1 MKIKRIITAV
11 IAFSIVCGA
20 VPMNGMKIP
29 DNNIRDAAVQDES
42 SDESENNTWGS
53 NISWEL
59 DSEGTLTI
67 SGSGYMQNLYE
78 QTDSSPWSENK
89 NIKRIIVED
98 GIDNIGNYVFRDC
111 VSLESVSLPD
121 SIKTIGAGAFLGC
134 ENLKEINL
142 PEKLETIREYAFF
155 GCSSLVSADIPDGV
169 TVIGDST
176 FASCSSLSS
185 VTLPE
190 GVYYIAMS
198 AFSKCSSLESVEIP
212 SSVKAIDDSAFY
224 LCSKLSEIT
233 FRNPLCI
240 LYKSENFLPAE
251 TKILGYDNSTAQVYA
266 EKFGNP
272 FESIGQ
278 SSETAI
284 VDYGTLGGG
293 SENGVYGINV
303 TWFLDAEGVLSIK
316 GNNNEYIEASGV
328 ERYKKRP
335 KWQAFASVAAC
346 MVLVGGI
353 GGTLFALNKSNNNDG
368 TPLASEVKTTTS
380 ASVTTTTAVTVPT
393 TSKPANPTPDLS
405 AEELTEIA
413 EEGAKEFHYVSDIL
427 AGFNVDVDKND
438 KITKKTHFLHGNEGE
453 PVDYYRVVDSRF
465 ETMDDFESYIG
476 EYLADPLLTLRLSD
490 NSFVE
495 TNGKLYVYQP
505 QSRPAT
511 KVEFIGDP
519 EVVTY
524 DETTFCASVTIKTS
538 ASEDEMNAQI
548 QLALVDGKWKVSGYQ
563 ESFNTDAEKG
573 SPNAEL
579 AGSILED
586 LRMLD
591 SLRTGVGVNIEKDIT
606 RTIVDDNGYEYVY
619 YKVSDD
625 YANENFKNSIED
637 IKSWVDRMVTGEA

>member
-1 MKIKRIITAV
+1 MKEKREFNMLENADDRTV
-11 IAFSIVCGA
+11 ELLSG
-20 VPMNGMKIP
+20 VPVLTKDEKERMLTMSMKKLDKMN
-29 DNNIRDAAVQDES
+29 REA
-42 SDESENNTWGS
+42 
-53 NISWEL
+53 NIS
-59 DSEGTLTI
+59 
-67 SGSGYMQNLYE
+67 
-78 QTDSSPWSENK
+78 
-89 NIKRIIVED
+89 
-98 GIDNIGNYVFRDC
+98 
-111 VSLESVSLPD
+111 
-121 SIKTIGAGAFLGC
+121 
-134 ENLKEINL
+134 
-142 PEKLETIREYAFF
+142 
-155 GCSSLVSADIPDGV
+155 
-169 TVIGDST
+169 
-176 FASCSSLSS
+176 
-185 VTLPE
+185 
-190 GVYYIAMS
+190 
-198 AFSKCSSLESVEIP
+198 
-212 SSVKAIDDSAFY
+212 
-224 LCSKLSEIT
+224 
-233 FRNPLCI
+233 
-240 LYKSENFLPAE
+240 
-251 TKILGYDNSTAQVYA
+251 
-266 EKFGNP
+266 
-272 FESIGQ
+272 
-278 SSETAI
+278 
-284 VDYGTLGGG
+284 
-293 SENGVYGINV
+293 
-303 TWFLDAEGVLSIK
+303 
-316 GNNNEYIEASGV
+316 NNNEYIEASGV

-380 ASVTTTTAVTVPT
+380 ASVNTTTAVTVPA

-438 KITKKTHFLHGNEGE
+438 KITKKTHILHGNEGE
-453 PVDYYRVVDSRF
+453 PVEYYRVVDSRF

-495 TNGKLYVYQP
+495 NNGKLYVYQP

-511 KVEFIGDP
+511 NVEFIGDP

-579 AGSILED
+579 AESILED

-637 IKSWVDRMVTGEA
+637 IKSWVNRMVTDEAYDNLFKSIYAETGAGKPAMFKEFEGELYYLFGLREAPFRWFDEPQIRNVQNGSFDIIVNGHPVEESDLVRELTVHVVKDGYGWKISNCMYTS

>member
-1 MKIKRIITAV
+1 MKEKREFDMLENADDKTV
-11 IAFSIVCGA
+11 ELLSG
-20 VPMNGMKIP
+20 VPVLTKDEKERMLTMSMKKLDKMN
-29 DNNIRDAAVQDES
+29 REA
-42 SDESENNTWGS
+42 
-53 NISWEL
+53 NIS
-59 DSEGTLTI
+59 
-67 SGSGYMQNLYE
+67 
-78 QTDSSPWSENK
+78 
-89 NIKRIIVED
+89 
-98 GIDNIGNYVFRDC
+98 
-111 VSLESVSLPD
+111 
-121 SIKTIGAGAFLGC
+121 
-134 ENLKEINL
+134 
-142 PEKLETIREYAFF
+142 
-155 GCSSLVSADIPDGV
+155 
-169 TVIGDST
+169 
-176 FASCSSLSS
+176 
-185 VTLPE
+185 
-190 GVYYIAMS
+190 
-198 AFSKCSSLESVEIP
+198 
-212 SSVKAIDDSAFY
+212 
-224 LCSKLSEIT
+224 
-233 FRNPLCI
+233 
-240 LYKSENFLPAE
+240 
-251 TKILGYDNSTAQVYA
+251 
-266 EKFGNP
+266 
-272 FESIGQ
+272 
-278 SSETAI
+278 
-284 VDYGTLGGG
+284 
-293 SENGVYGINV
+293 
-303 TWFLDAEGVLSIK
+303 
-316 GNNNEYIEASGV
+316 NNNEYIEASGV

-413 EEGAKEFHYVSDIL
+413 EEGVKKFHYVSDIL

-438 KITKKTHFLHGNEGE
+438 KITKKTHILHGNEGE
-453 PVDYYRVVDSRF
+453 PVEYYRVVDSRF

-538 ASEDEMNAQI
+538 ALEDEMNAQI
-548 QLALVDGKWKVSGYQ
+548 QLALVDGKWKVCGYQ

-579 AGSILED
+579 ADSILED

-637 IKSWVDRMVTGEA
+637 IKSWVDRMVTDEAYDNLFKSIYAETDAGKPAMFKEFEGELYYLFGLREAPFRWFDEPQIKNVQNGSFDIIVNGHPVEESDLVRELTVHVVKDGYGWKISNCMYTS

>member
-1 MKIKRIITAV
+1 MKEKREFDMLENADDKTV
-11 IAFSIVCGA
+11 ELLSG
-20 VPMNGMKIP
+20 VPVLTKDEKERMLTMSMKKLDKMN
-29 DNNIRDAAVQDES
+29 REA
-42 SDESENNTWGS
+42 
-53 NISWEL
+53 NIS
-59 DSEGTLTI
+59 
-67 SGSGYMQNLYE
+67 
-78 QTDSSPWSENK
+78 
-89 NIKRIIVED
+89 
-98 GIDNIGNYVFRDC
+98 
-111 VSLESVSLPD
+111 
-121 SIKTIGAGAFLGC
+121 
-134 ENLKEINL
+134 
-142 PEKLETIREYAFF
+142 
-155 GCSSLVSADIPDGV
+155 
-169 TVIGDST
+169 
-176 FASCSSLSS
+176 
-185 VTLPE
+185 
-190 GVYYIAMS
+190 
-198 AFSKCSSLESVEIP
+198 
-212 SSVKAIDDSAFY
+212 
-224 LCSKLSEIT
+224 
-233 FRNPLCI
+233 
-240 LYKSENFLPAE
+240 
-251 TKILGYDNSTAQVYA
+251 
-266 EKFGNP
+266 
-272 FESIGQ
+272 
-278 SSETAI
+278 
-284 VDYGTLGGG
+284 
-293 SENGVYGINV
+293 
-303 TWFLDAEGVLSIK
+303 
-316 GNNNEYIEASGV
+316 NNNEYIEASGV

-353 GGTLFALNKSNNNDG
+353 GGTLFALSKSNNNDS

-393 TSKPANPTPDLS
+393 TSKPANPTTDLS

-413 EEGAKEFHYVSDIL
+413 EEGVKKFHYVSDIL

-438 KITKKTHFLHGNEGE
+438 KITKKTHILHGNEGE
-453 PVDYYRVVDSRF
+453 PVEYYRVVDSRF

-511 KVEFIGDP
+511 NVEFIGDP

-563 ESFNTDAEKG
+563 ESFNTDAEKE

-579 AGSILED
+579 ANSILDD

-637 IKSWVDRMVTGEA
+637 IKSWVNRMVTDEAYDNLFKSIYAETGAGKPAMFKEFEGELYYLFGLREAPFRWFDEPQIKNVQNGSFDIVVNGHPVEESDLVRELTVHVVKDGYGWKISNCMYTS

>member
-1 MKIKRIITAV
+1 MKEKREFDMLENADDKTV
-11 IAFSIVCGA
+11 ELLSG
-20 VPMNGMKIP
+20 VPVLTKDEKERMLTMSMKKLDKMN
-29 DNNIRDAAVQDES
+29 REA
-42 SDESENNTWGS
+42 
-53 NISWEL
+53 NIS
-59 DSEGTLTI
+59 
-67 SGSGYMQNLYE
+67 
-78 QTDSSPWSENK
+78 
-89 NIKRIIVED
+89 
-98 GIDNIGNYVFRDC
+98 
-111 VSLESVSLPD
+111 
-121 SIKTIGAGAFLGC
+121 
-134 ENLKEINL
+134 
-142 PEKLETIREYAFF
+142 
-155 GCSSLVSADIPDGV
+155 
-169 TVIGDST
+169 
-176 FASCSSLSS
+176 
-185 VTLPE
+185 
-190 GVYYIAMS
+190 
-198 AFSKCSSLESVEIP
+198 
-212 SSVKAIDDSAFY
+212 
-224 LCSKLSEIT
+224 
-233 FRNPLCI
+233 
-240 LYKSENFLPAE
+240 
-251 TKILGYDNSTAQVYA
+251 
-266 EKFGNP
+266 
-272 FESIGQ
+272 
-278 SSETAI
+278 
-284 VDYGTLGGG
+284 
-293 SENGVYGINV
+293 
-303 TWFLDAEGVLSIK
+303 
-316 GNNNEYIEASGV
+316 NNNEYIEASGV

-353 GGTLFALNKSNNNDG
+353 GGTLFALSKSNNNDS
-368 TPLASEVKTTTS
+368 TPLASEVQTTTS

-393 TSKPANPTPDLS
+393 TSKPANPTSDLS

-413 EEGAKEFHYVSDIL
+413 EEGVKEFHYVSDIL

-438 KITKKTHFLHGNEGE
+438 KITKKTHILHGNEGE
-453 PVDYYRVVDSRF
+453 PVEYYRVVDSRF

-495 TNGKLYVYQP
+495 NNGKLYVYQP

-548 QLALVDGKWKVSGYQ
+548 QLALVDGKWKVCGYQ

-579 AGSILED
+579 ADSILED

-619 YKVSDD
+619 YKVSED

-637 IKSWVDRMVTGEA
+637 IKSWVDRMVTGEAYDNLFKSIYAETDAGKPAMFMEFEGELYYLFGLREAPFRWFDEPQIKNVQNGSFDIIVNGHPVEESDLVRELTVHVVKDGYGWKISNCMYTS

>member
-1 MKIKRIITAV
+1 MKEKREFDMLENADDKTV
-11 IAFSIVCGA
+11 ELLSG
-20 VPMNGMKIP
+20 VPVLTKDEKERMLTMSMKKLDKMN
-29 DNNIRDAAVQDES
+29 REA
-42 SDESENNTWGS
+42 
-53 NISWEL
+53 NIS
-59 DSEGTLTI
+59 
-67 SGSGYMQNLYE
+67 
-78 QTDSSPWSENK
+78 
-89 NIKRIIVED
+89 
-98 GIDNIGNYVFRDC
+98 
-111 VSLESVSLPD
+111 
-121 SIKTIGAGAFLGC
+121 
-134 ENLKEINL
+134 
-142 PEKLETIREYAFF
+142 
-155 GCSSLVSADIPDGV
+155 
-169 TVIGDST
+169 
-176 FASCSSLSS
+176 
-185 VTLPE
+185 
-190 GVYYIAMS
+190 
-198 AFSKCSSLESVEIP
+198 
-212 SSVKAIDDSAFY
+212 
-224 LCSKLSEIT
+224 
-233 FRNPLCI
+233 
-240 LYKSENFLPAE
+240 
-251 TKILGYDNSTAQVYA
+251 
-266 EKFGNP
+266 
-272 FESIGQ
+272 
-278 SSETAI
+278 
-284 VDYGTLGGG
+284 
-293 SENGVYGINV
+293 
-303 TWFLDAEGVLSIK
+303 
-316 GNNNEYIEASGV
+316 NNNEYIEASGV

-413 EEGAKEFHYVSDIL
+413 EEGAKKFHYVSDIL

-438 KITKKTHFLHGNEGE
+438 KITKKTHILHGNEGE
-453 PVDYYRVVDSRF
+453 PVEYYRVVDSRF

-511 KVEFIGDP
+511 NVEFIGDP

-579 AGSILED
+579 ADSILED

-591 SLRTGVGVNIEKDIT
+591 SLRTGVGVNIENIT

-637 IKSWVDRMVTGEA
+637 IKSWVDRMVTGEAYDNLFKSIYAETDAGKPAMFKEFEGELYYLFGLREAPFRWFDEPQIKNVQNGSFDIIVNGHPVEESDLVRELTVHVVKDGYGWKISNCMYTS

>member
-1 MKIKRIITAV
+1 MKEKREFDMLENADDKTV
-11 IAFSIVCGA
+11 ELLSG
-20 VPMNGMKIP
+20 VPVLTKDEKERMLTMSMKKLDKMN
-29 DNNIRDAAVQDES
+29 REA
-42 SDESENNTWGS
+42 
-53 NISWEL
+53 NIS
-59 DSEGTLTI
+59 
-67 SGSGYMQNLYE
+67 
-78 QTDSSPWSENK
+78 
-89 NIKRIIVED
+89 
-98 GIDNIGNYVFRDC
+98 
-111 VSLESVSLPD
+111 
-121 SIKTIGAGAFLGC
+121 
-134 ENLKEINL
+134 
-142 PEKLETIREYAFF
+142 
-155 GCSSLVSADIPDGV
+155 
-169 TVIGDST
+169 
-176 FASCSSLSS
+176 
-185 VTLPE
+185 
-190 GVYYIAMS
+190 
-198 AFSKCSSLESVEIP
+198 
-212 SSVKAIDDSAFY
+212 
-224 LCSKLSEIT
+224 
-233 FRNPLCI
+233 
-240 LYKSENFLPAE
+240 
-251 TKILGYDNSTAQVYA
+251 
-266 EKFGNP
+266 
-272 FESIGQ
+272 
-278 SSETAI
+278 
-284 VDYGTLGGG
+284 
-293 SENGVYGINV
+293 
-303 TWFLDAEGVLSIK
+303 
-316 GNNNEYIEASGV
+316 NNNEYIEASGV

-353 GGTLFALNKSNNNDG
+353 GGTLFALSKSNNNDS
-368 TPLASEVKTTTS
+368 TPLASEVQTTTS

-393 TSKPANPTPDLS
+393 TSKPANPTSDLS

-413 EEGAKEFHYVSDIL
+413 EEGVKEFHYVSDIL

-438 KITKKTHFLHGNEGE
+438 KITKKTHILHGNEGE
-453 PVDYYRVVDSRF
+453 PVEYYRVVDSRF

-495 TNGKLYVYQP
+495 NNGKLYVYQP

-548 QLALVDGKWKVSGYQ
+548 QLALVDGKWKVCGYQ

-579 AGSILED
+579 ADSILED

-619 YKVSDD
+619 YKVSED

-637 IKSWVDRMVTGEA
+637 IKSWVDRMVTGEAYDNLFKSIYAETDAGKPAMFKEFEGELYYLFGLREAPFRWFDEPQIKNVQNGSFDIVVNGHPVEESDLVRELTVHVVKDGYGWKISNCMYTS

>member
-1 MKIKRIITAV
+1 MKEKREFDMLENADDRTV
-11 IAFSIVCGA
+11 ELLSG
-20 VPMNGMKIP
+20 VPVLTKDEKERMLTMSMKKLDKMN
-29 DNNIRDAAVQDES
+29 REA
-42 SDESENNTWGS
+42 
-53 NISWEL
+53 NIS
-59 DSEGTLTI
+59 
-67 SGSGYMQNLYE
+67 
-78 QTDSSPWSENK
+78 
-89 NIKRIIVED
+89 
-98 GIDNIGNYVFRDC
+98 
-111 VSLESVSLPD
+111 
-121 SIKTIGAGAFLGC
+121 
-134 ENLKEINL
+134 
-142 PEKLETIREYAFF
+142 
-155 GCSSLVSADIPDGV
+155 
-169 TVIGDST
+169 
-176 FASCSSLSS
+176 
-185 VTLPE
+185 
-190 GVYYIAMS
+190 
-198 AFSKCSSLESVEIP
+198 
-212 SSVKAIDDSAFY
+212 
-224 LCSKLSEIT
+224 
-233 FRNPLCI
+233 
-240 LYKSENFLPAE
+240 
-251 TKILGYDNSTAQVYA
+251 
-266 EKFGNP
+266 
-272 FESIGQ
+272 
-278 SSETAI
+278 
-284 VDYGTLGGG
+284 
-293 SENGVYGINV
+293 
-303 TWFLDAEGVLSIK
+303 
-316 GNNNEYIEASGV
+316 NNNEYIEASGV

-353 GGTLFALNKSNNNDG
+353 GGTLFALNKSNNNDS

-393 TSKPANPTPDLS
+393 TSKPANPTTDLS

-413 EEGAKEFHYVSDIL
+413 EEGVKKFHYVSDIL

-438 KITKKTHFLHGNEGE
+438 KITKKTHILHGNEGE
-453 PVDYYRVVDSRF
+453 PVEYYRVVDSRF

-538 ASEDEMNAQI
+538 ALEDEMNAQI

-579 AGSILED
+579 ADSILED

-591 SLRTGVGVNIEKDIT
+591 SLRTGVGVKIEKDIT
-606 RTIVDDNGYEYVY
+606 HTIVDDNGYEYVY

-637 IKSWVDRMVTGEA
+637 IQSWVDRMVTDEAYDNLFKSIYAETDAGKPAMFKEFEGELYYLFGLREAPFRWFDEPQIKNVQNGSFDIVVNCHPVEESDLVRELTVHVVKDGYGWKISNCMYTS

>member
-1 MKIKRIITAV
+1 MKEKREFDMLENADDKTV
-11 IAFSIVCGA
+11 ELLSG
-20 VPMNGMKIP
+20 VPVLTKDEKERMLTMSMKKLDKMN
-29 DNNIRDAAVQDES
+29 REA
-42 SDESENNTWGS
+42 
-53 NISWEL
+53 NIS
-59 DSEGTLTI
+59 
-67 SGSGYMQNLYE
+67 
-78 QTDSSPWSENK
+78 
-89 NIKRIIVED
+89 
-98 GIDNIGNYVFRDC
+98 
-111 VSLESVSLPD
+111 
-121 SIKTIGAGAFLGC
+121 
-134 ENLKEINL
+134 
-142 PEKLETIREYAFF
+142 
-155 GCSSLVSADIPDGV
+155 
-169 TVIGDST
+169 
-176 FASCSSLSS
+176 
-185 VTLPE
+185 
-190 GVYYIAMS
+190 
-198 AFSKCSSLESVEIP
+198 
-212 SSVKAIDDSAFY
+212 
-224 LCSKLSEIT
+224 
-233 FRNPLCI
+233 
-240 LYKSENFLPAE
+240 
-251 TKILGYDNSTAQVYA
+251 
-266 EKFGNP
+266 
-272 FESIGQ
+272 
-278 SSETAI
+278 
-284 VDYGTLGGG
+284 
-293 SENGVYGINV
+293 
-303 TWFLDAEGVLSIK
+303 
-316 GNNNEYIEASGV
+316 NNNEYIEASGV

-413 EEGAKEFHYVSDIL
+413 EEGAKKFHYVSDIL

-438 KITKKTHFLHGNEGE
+438 KITKKTHILHGNEGE
-453 PVDYYRVVDSRF
+453 PVEYYRVVDSRF

-495 TNGKLYVYQP
+495 NNGKLYVYQP

-511 KVEFIGDP
+511 KVELIGDP

-579 AGSILED
+579 AESILED

-637 IKSWVDRMVTGEA
+637 IKSWVDRMVTGEAYDNLFKSIYAETDAGKPAMFKEFEGELYYLFGLREAPFRWFDEPQIKNVQNGSFDIVVNGHPVEESDLVRELTVHVVKDGYGWKISNCMYTS

>member
-1 MKIKRIITAV
+1 MKEKREFDMLENADDKTV
-11 IAFSIVCGA
+11 ELLSG
-20 VPMNGMKIP
+20 VPVLTKDEKERMLTMSMKKLDKMN
-29 DNNIRDAAVQDES
+29 REA
-42 SDESENNTWGS
+42 
-53 NISWEL
+53 NIS
-59 DSEGTLTI
+59 
-67 SGSGYMQNLYE
+67 
-78 QTDSSPWSENK
+78 
-89 NIKRIIVED
+89 
-98 GIDNIGNYVFRDC
+98 
-111 VSLESVSLPD
+111 
-121 SIKTIGAGAFLGC
+121 
-134 ENLKEINL
+134 
-142 PEKLETIREYAFF
+142 
-155 GCSSLVSADIPDGV
+155 
-169 TVIGDST
+169 
-176 FASCSSLSS
+176 
-185 VTLPE
+185 
-190 GVYYIAMS
+190 
-198 AFSKCSSLESVEIP
+198 
-212 SSVKAIDDSAFY
+212 
-224 LCSKLSEIT
+224 
-233 FRNPLCI
+233 
-240 LYKSENFLPAE
+240 
-251 TKILGYDNSTAQVYA
+251 
-266 EKFGNP
+266 
-272 FESIGQ
+272 
-278 SSETAI
+278 
-284 VDYGTLGGG
+284 
-293 SENGVYGINV
+293 
-303 TWFLDAEGVLSIK
+303 
-316 GNNNEYIEASGV
+316 NNNEYIEASGV

-353 GGTLFALNKSNNNDG
+353 GGTLFALNKSNNNDS

-380 ASVTTTTAVTVPT
+380 ASETTTTAVTVPT
-393 TSKPANPTPDLS
+393 TSKPAKPTPDLS

-413 EEGAKEFHYVSDIL
+413 EEGTEKFHYVSDIL
-427 AGFNVDVDKND
+427 AGFNVDVDRND

-453 PVDYYRVVDSRF
+453 PVECYRVVDSRF

-579 AGSILED
+579 AESILED

-591 SLRTGVGVNIEKDIT
+591 SLRTGVGVNTEIDIT

-619 YKVSDD
+619 YKVSED

-637 IKSWVDRMVTGEA
+637 IKSWVDRMVTGEAYDNLFKSIYAETDDGKPAMFKEFEGELYYLFGLREAPFRWFDEPQIKNVQNGSFDIVVNGHPVEESDLVRELTVHVVKDGYGWKISNCMYTS

>member
-1 MKIKRIITAV
+1 MKEKREFDMLENADDKTV
-11 IAFSIVCGA
+11 ELLSG
-20 VPMNGMKIP
+20 VPVLTKDEKERMLTMSMKKLDKMN
-29 DNNIRDAAVQDES
+29 REA
-42 SDESENNTWGS
+42 
-53 NISWEL
+53 NIS
-59 DSEGTLTI
+59 
-67 SGSGYMQNLYE
+67 
-78 QTDSSPWSENK
+78 
-89 NIKRIIVED
+89 
-98 GIDNIGNYVFRDC
+98 
-111 VSLESVSLPD
+111 
-121 SIKTIGAGAFLGC
+121 
-134 ENLKEINL
+134 
-142 PEKLETIREYAFF
+142 
-155 GCSSLVSADIPDGV
+155 
-169 TVIGDST
+169 
-176 FASCSSLSS
+176 
-185 VTLPE
+185 
-190 GVYYIAMS
+190 
-198 AFSKCSSLESVEIP
+198 
-212 SSVKAIDDSAFY
+212 
-224 LCSKLSEIT
+224 
-233 FRNPLCI
+233 
-240 LYKSENFLPAE
+240 
-251 TKILGYDNSTAQVYA
+251 
-266 EKFGNP
+266 
-272 FESIGQ
+272 
-278 SSETAI
+278 
-284 VDYGTLGGG
+284 
-293 SENGVYGINV
+293 
-303 TWFLDAEGVLSIK
+303 
-316 GNNNEYIEASGV
+316 NNNEYIEASGV

-353 GGTLFALNKSNNNDG
+353 GGTLFALNKSNNNDS

-413 EEGAKEFHYVSDIL
+413 EEGAKKFHYVSDIL

-438 KITKKTHFLHGNEGE
+438 KITKKTHILHGNEGE
-453 PVDYYRVVDSRF
+453 PVEYYRVVDSRF

-505 QSRPAT
+505 QSHPAT

-538 ASEDEMNAQI
+538 ALEDEMNAQI

-563 ESFNTDAEKG
+563 ESFNTDAKTD

-579 AGSILED
+579 ADSILED

-637 IKSWVDRMVTGEA
+637 IKSWVDRMVTGEAYDNLFKSIYAETDAGKPAMFKEFEGELYYLFGLREAPFRWFDEPQIKNVQNGSFDIIVNGHPVEESDLVRELTVHVVKDGYGWKISNCMYTS

>member
-1 MKIKRIITAV
+1 MKEKREFDMLENADDKTV
-11 IAFSIVCGA
+11 ELLSG
-20 VPMNGMKIP
+20 VPVLTKDEKERMLTMSMKKLDKMN
-29 DNNIRDAAVQDES
+29 REA
-42 SDESENNTWGS
+42 
-53 NISWEL
+53 NIS
-59 DSEGTLTI
+59 
-67 SGSGYMQNLYE
+67 
-78 QTDSSPWSENK
+78 
-89 NIKRIIVED
+89 
-98 GIDNIGNYVFRDC
+98 
-111 VSLESVSLPD
+111 
-121 SIKTIGAGAFLGC
+121 
-134 ENLKEINL
+134 
-142 PEKLETIREYAFF
+142 
-155 GCSSLVSADIPDGV
+155 
-169 TVIGDST
+169 
-176 FASCSSLSS
+176 
-185 VTLPE
+185 
-190 GVYYIAMS
+190 
-198 AFSKCSSLESVEIP
+198 
-212 SSVKAIDDSAFY
+212 
-224 LCSKLSEIT
+224 
-233 FRNPLCI
+233 
-240 LYKSENFLPAE
+240 
-251 TKILGYDNSTAQVYA
+251 
-266 EKFGNP
+266 
-272 FESIGQ
+272 
-278 SSETAI
+278 
-284 VDYGTLGGG
+284 
-293 SENGVYGINV
+293 
-303 TWFLDAEGVLSIK
+303 
-316 GNNNEYIEASGV
+316 NNNEYIEASGV

-346 MVLVGGI
+346 MILVGGI
-353 GGTLFALNKSNNNDG
+353 GGTLFALNKSNNNDS

-438 KITKKTHFLHGNEGE
+438 KITKKTHILHGNEGE
-453 PVDYYRVVDSRF
+453 PVEYYRVVDSRF

-524 DETTFCASVTIKTS
+524 DETTFCASITIKTS

-548 QLALVDGKWKVSGYQ
+548 QLALVDGKWKVFGYQ

-579 AGSILED
+579 AESILED

-637 IKSWVDRMVTGEA
+637 IKSWVDRMVTGEAYDNLFKSIYAETDAGKPAMFKEFEGELYYLFGLREAPFRWFDEPQIKNVQNGSFDIVVNGHPVEESDLVRELTVRVVKDGYGWKISNCMYTS

>member
-1 MKIKRIITAV
+1 MKEKREFDMLENADDKTV
-11 IAFSIVCGA
+11 ELLSG
-20 VPMNGMKIP
+20 VPVLTKDEKERMLTMSMKKLDKMN
-29 DNNIRDAAVQDES
+29 REA
-42 SDESENNTWGS
+42 
-53 NISWEL
+53 NIS
-59 DSEGTLTI
+59 
-67 SGSGYMQNLYE
+67 
-78 QTDSSPWSENK
+78 
-89 NIKRIIVED
+89 
-98 GIDNIGNYVFRDC
+98 
-111 VSLESVSLPD
+111 
-121 SIKTIGAGAFLGC
+121 
-134 ENLKEINL
+134 
-142 PEKLETIREYAFF
+142 
-155 GCSSLVSADIPDGV
+155 
-169 TVIGDST
+169 
-176 FASCSSLSS
+176 
-185 VTLPE
+185 
-190 GVYYIAMS
+190 
-198 AFSKCSSLESVEIP
+198 
-212 SSVKAIDDSAFY
+212 
-224 LCSKLSEIT
+224 
-233 FRNPLCI
+233 
-240 LYKSENFLPAE
+240 
-251 TKILGYDNSTAQVYA
+251 
-266 EKFGNP
+266 
-272 FESIGQ
+272 
-278 SSETAI
+278 
-284 VDYGTLGGG
+284 
-293 SENGVYGINV
+293 
-303 TWFLDAEGVLSIK
+303 
-316 GNNNEYIEASGV
+316 NNNEYIEASGV

-353 GGTLFALNKSNNNDG
+353 GGTLFALNKSNNNDS

-413 EEGAKEFHYVSDIL
+413 EEGAKKFHYVSDIL

-438 KITKKTHFLHGNEGE
+438 KITKKTHILHGNEGE
-453 PVDYYRVVDSRF
+453 PVEYYRVVDSRF

-538 ASEDEMNAQI
+538 ALENEMNAQI

-563 ESFNTDAEKG
+563 ESFNTDAKTD

-579 AGSILED
+579 ADSILED

-637 IKSWVDRMVTGEA
+637 IKSWVDRMVTGEAYDNLFKSIYAETDAGKPAMFKEFEGELYYLFGLREAPFRWFDEPQIKNVQNGSFDIIVNGHPVEESDLVRELTVHVVKDGYGWKISNCMYTS

>member
-1 MKIKRIITAV
+1 MKEKREFDMLENADDRTV
-11 IAFSIVCGA
+11 ELLSG
-20 VPMNGMKIP
+20 VPVLTKDEKERMLTMSMKKLDKMN
-29 DNNIRDAAVQDES
+29 REA
-42 SDESENNTWGS
+42 
-53 NISWEL
+53 NIS
-59 DSEGTLTI
+59 
-67 SGSGYMQNLYE
+67 
-78 QTDSSPWSENK
+78 
-89 NIKRIIVED
+89 
-98 GIDNIGNYVFRDC
+98 
-111 VSLESVSLPD
+111 
-121 SIKTIGAGAFLGC
+121 
-134 ENLKEINL
+134 
-142 PEKLETIREYAFF
+142 
-155 GCSSLVSADIPDGV
+155 
-169 TVIGDST
+169 
-176 FASCSSLSS
+176 
-185 VTLPE
+185 
-190 GVYYIAMS
+190 
-198 AFSKCSSLESVEIP
+198 
-212 SSVKAIDDSAFY
+212 
-224 LCSKLSEIT
+224 
-233 FRNPLCI
+233 
-240 LYKSENFLPAE
+240 
-251 TKILGYDNSTAQVYA
+251 
-266 EKFGNP
+266 
-272 FESIGQ
+272 
-278 SSETAI
+278 
-284 VDYGTLGGG
+284 
-293 SENGVYGINV
+293 
-303 TWFLDAEGVLSIK
+303 
-316 GNNNEYIEASGV
+316 NNNEYIEASGV
-328 ERYKKRP
+328 ERYKKHP

-353 GGTLFALNKSNNNDG
+353 GGTLFALSKSNNNDS

-413 EEGAKEFHYVSDIL
+413 EEGAKKFHYVSDIL

-438 KITKKTHFLHGNEGE
+438 KITKKTHILHGNEGE
-453 PVDYYRVVDSRF
+453 PVEYYRVVDSRF

-538 ASEDEMNAQI
+538 ALEDEMNAQI

-579 AGSILED
+579 ADSILED

-637 IKSWVDRMVTGEA
+637 IKSWVDRMVTGEAYDNLFKSIYAETDAGKPAMFKEFEGELYYLFGLREAPFRWFDEPQIKNVQNGSFDIIVNGHPVEESDLVRELTVHVVKDGYGWKISNCMYNS

>member
-1 MKIKRIITAV
+1 MKEKREFDMLENADDKTV
-11 IAFSIVCGA
+11 ELLSG
-20 VPMNGMKIP
+20 VPVLTKDEKERMLTMSMKKLDKI
-29 DNNIRDAAVQDES
+29 NREA
-42 SDESENNTWGS
+42 
-53 NISWEL
+53 NIS
-59 DSEGTLTI
+59 
-67 SGSGYMQNLYE
+67 
-78 QTDSSPWSENK
+78 
-89 NIKRIIVED
+89 
-98 GIDNIGNYVFRDC
+98 
-111 VSLESVSLPD
+111 
-121 SIKTIGAGAFLGC
+121 
-134 ENLKEINL
+134 
-142 PEKLETIREYAFF
+142 
-155 GCSSLVSADIPDGV
+155 
-169 TVIGDST
+169 
-176 FASCSSLSS
+176 
-185 VTLPE
+185 
-190 GVYYIAMS
+190 
-198 AFSKCSSLESVEIP
+198 
-212 SSVKAIDDSAFY
+212 
-224 LCSKLSEIT
+224 
-233 FRNPLCI
+233 
-240 LYKSENFLPAE
+240 
-251 TKILGYDNSTAQVYA
+251 
-266 EKFGNP
+266 
-272 FESIGQ
+272 
-278 SSETAI
+278 
-284 VDYGTLGGG
+284 
-293 SENGVYGINV
+293 
-303 TWFLDAEGVLSIK
+303 
-316 GNNNEYIEASGV
+316 NNNEYIEASGV

-393 TSKPANPTPDLS
+393 TSNPANPTPDLS

-413 EEGAKEFHYVSDIL
+413 EEGVKKFHYVSDIL

-438 KITKKTHFLHGNEGE
+438 KITKKTHILHGNEGE
-453 PVDYYRVVDSRF
+453 PVEYYRVVDSRF

-505 QSRPAT
+505 QSHPAT

-524 DETTFCASVTIKTS
+524 DKTTFCASVTIKTS

-579 AGSILED
+579 AESILED

-591 SLRTGVGVNIEKDIT
+591 SLRTGVGVNTEKDIT

-637 IKSWVDRMVTGEA
+637 IKSWVNRMVTDEAYDNLFKSIYAETDAGKPAMFKEFEGELYYLFGLREAPFRWFDEPQIKNVQNGSFDIIVNGHPVEESDLVRELTVHVVKDGYGWKISNCMYTS

>member
-1 MKIKRIITAV
+1 MKEKREFDMLENADDRTV
-11 IAFSIVCGA
+11 ELLSG
-20 VPMNGMKIP
+20 VPVLTKDEKERMLTMSMKKLDKMN
-29 DNNIRDAAVQDES
+29 REA
-42 SDESENNTWGS
+42 
-53 NISWEL
+53 NIS
-59 DSEGTLTI
+59 
-67 SGSGYMQNLYE
+67 
-78 QTDSSPWSENK
+78 
-89 NIKRIIVED
+89 
-98 GIDNIGNYVFRDC
+98 
-111 VSLESVSLPD
+111 
-121 SIKTIGAGAFLGC
+121 
-134 ENLKEINL
+134 
-142 PEKLETIREYAFF
+142 
-155 GCSSLVSADIPDGV
+155 
-169 TVIGDST
+169 
-176 FASCSSLSS
+176 
-185 VTLPE
+185 
-190 GVYYIAMS
+190 
-198 AFSKCSSLESVEIP
+198 
-212 SSVKAIDDSAFY
+212 
-224 LCSKLSEIT
+224 
-233 FRNPLCI
+233 
-240 LYKSENFLPAE
+240 
-251 TKILGYDNSTAQVYA
+251 
-266 EKFGNP
+266 
-272 FESIGQ
+272 
-278 SSETAI
+278 
-284 VDYGTLGGG
+284 
-293 SENGVYGINV
+293 
-303 TWFLDAEGVLSIK
+303 
-316 GNNNEYIEASGV
+316 NNNEYIEVSGV

-413 EEGAKEFHYVSDIL
+413 EEGAKKFHYVSDIL

-438 KITKKTHFLHGNEGE
+438 KITKKTHILHGNEGE
-453 PVDYYRVVDSRF
+453 PVEYYRVVDSRF
-465 ETMDDFESYIG
+465 ETMDNFESYIG

-538 ASEDEMNAQI
+538 ALEDEMNAQI

-579 AGSILED
+579 ADSILED

-637 IKSWVDRMVTGEA
+637 IKSWVDRMVTGEAYDNLFKSIYAETDAGKPAMFMEFEGELYYLFGLREAPFRWFDEPQIKNVQNGSFDIVVNGHPVEESDLVRELTVHVVKDGYGWKISNCMYTS

>member
-1 MKIKRIITAV
+1 MKEKREFNMLENADDKTV
-11 IAFSIVCGA
+11 ELLSG
-20 VPMNGMKIP
+20 VPVLTKDEKERMLTMSMKKLDKMN
-29 DNNIRDAAVQDES
+29 REA
-42 SDESENNTWGS
+42 
-53 NISWEL
+53 NIS
-59 DSEGTLTI
+59 
-67 SGSGYMQNLYE
+67 
-78 QTDSSPWSENK
+78 
-89 NIKRIIVED
+89 
-98 GIDNIGNYVFRDC
+98 
-111 VSLESVSLPD
+111 
-121 SIKTIGAGAFLGC
+121 
-134 ENLKEINL
+134 
-142 PEKLETIREYAFF
+142 
-155 GCSSLVSADIPDGV
+155 
-169 TVIGDST
+169 
-176 FASCSSLSS
+176 
-185 VTLPE
+185 
-190 GVYYIAMS
+190 
-198 AFSKCSSLESVEIP
+198 
-212 SSVKAIDDSAFY
+212 
-224 LCSKLSEIT
+224 
-233 FRNPLCI
+233 
-240 LYKSENFLPAE
+240 
-251 TKILGYDNSTAQVYA
+251 
-266 EKFGNP
+266 
-272 FESIGQ
+272 
-278 SSETAI
+278 
-284 VDYGTLGGG
+284 
-293 SENGVYGINV
+293 
-303 TWFLDAEGVLSIK
+303 
-316 GNNNEYIEASGV
+316 NNNEYIEASGV

-438 KITKKTHFLHGNEGE
+438 KITKKTHILHGNEGE
-453 PVDYYRVVDSRF
+453 PVEYYRVVDSRF

-511 KVEFIGDP
+511 NVEFIGDP

-524 DETTFCASVTIKTS
+524 DETTFCASITIKTS

-548 QLALVDGKWKVSGYQ
+548 QLALVDGKWKVCGYQ
-563 ESFNTDAEKG
+563 ESFNTDDEKG

-637 IKSWVDRMVTGEA
+637 IKSWVDRMVTGDAYDNLFKSIYAETDAGKPAMFKEFEGELYYLFGLREAPFRWFDEPQIKNVQNGSFDIVVNGHPVEESDLVRELTVHVVKDGYGWKISNCMYTS

>member
-1 MKIKRIITAV
+1 MKEKREFDMLENADDKTV
-11 IAFSIVCGA
+11 ELLSG
-20 VPMNGMKIP
+20 VPVLTKDEKERMLTMSMKKLDKMN
-29 DNNIRDAAVQDES
+29 REA
-42 SDESENNTWGS
+42 
-53 NISWEL
+53 NIS
-59 DSEGTLTI
+59 
-67 SGSGYMQNLYE
+67 
-78 QTDSSPWSENK
+78 
-89 NIKRIIVED
+89 
-98 GIDNIGNYVFRDC
+98 
-111 VSLESVSLPD
+111 
-121 SIKTIGAGAFLGC
+121 
-134 ENLKEINL
+134 
-142 PEKLETIREYAFF
+142 
-155 GCSSLVSADIPDGV
+155 
-169 TVIGDST
+169 
-176 FASCSSLSS
+176 
-185 VTLPE
+185 
-190 GVYYIAMS
+190 
-198 AFSKCSSLESVEIP
+198 
-212 SSVKAIDDSAFY
+212 
-224 LCSKLSEIT
+224 
-233 FRNPLCI
+233 
-240 LYKSENFLPAE
+240 
-251 TKILGYDNSTAQVYA
+251 
-266 EKFGNP
+266 
-272 FESIGQ
+272 
-278 SSETAI
+278 
-284 VDYGTLGGG
+284 
-293 SENGVYGINV
+293 
-303 TWFLDAEGVLSIK
+303 
-316 GNNNEYIEASGV
+316 NNNEYIEASGV

-353 GGTLFALNKSNNNDG
+353 GGTLFALSKSNNNDS

-413 EEGAKEFHYVSDIL
+413 EEGAEKFHYVSDIL

-438 KITKKTHFLHGNEGE
+438 KITKKTHILHGNEGE
-453 PVDYYRVVDSRF
+453 PVEYYRVVDSRF

-495 TNGKLYVYQP
+495 INEKLYVYQP

-579 AGSILED
+579 ADSILED
-586 LRMLD
+586 LSMLD

-606 RTIVDDNGYEYVY
+606 HTIVDDNGYEYVY

-637 IKSWVDRMVTGEA
+637 IKSWVDRMVTGEAYDNLFKSIYAETDAGKPAMFKEFEGELYYLFGLREAPFRWFDEPQIKNVQNGSFDIVVNGHPVEESDLVRELTVNVVKDGYGWKISNCMYTS

>member
-1 MKIKRIITAV
+1 MKEKREFNMLENADDKTV
-11 IAFSIVCGA
+11 ELLSG
-20 VPMNGMKIP
+20 VPVLTKDEKERMLTMSMKKLDKMN
-29 DNNIRDAAVQDES
+29 REA
-42 SDESENNTWGS
+42 
-53 NISWEL
+53 NIS
-59 DSEGTLTI
+59 
-67 SGSGYMQNLYE
+67 
-78 QTDSSPWSENK
+78 
-89 NIKRIIVED
+89 
-98 GIDNIGNYVFRDC
+98 
-111 VSLESVSLPD
+111 
-121 SIKTIGAGAFLGC
+121 
-134 ENLKEINL
+134 
-142 PEKLETIREYAFF
+142 
-155 GCSSLVSADIPDGV
+155 
-169 TVIGDST
+169 
-176 FASCSSLSS
+176 
-185 VTLPE
+185 
-190 GVYYIAMS
+190 
-198 AFSKCSSLESVEIP
+198 
-212 SSVKAIDDSAFY
+212 
-224 LCSKLSEIT
+224 
-233 FRNPLCI
+233 
-240 LYKSENFLPAE
+240 
-251 TKILGYDNSTAQVYA
+251 
-266 EKFGNP
+266 
-272 FESIGQ
+272 
-278 SSETAI
+278 
-284 VDYGTLGGG
+284 
-293 SENGVYGINV
+293 
-303 TWFLDAEGVLSIK
+303 
-316 GNNNEYIEASGV
+316 NNNEYIEASGV

-346 MVLVGGI
+346 MILVGGI
-353 GGTLFALNKSNNNDG
+353 GGTLFALNKSNNNDS

-438 KITKKTHFLHGNEGE
+438 KITKKTHILHGNEGE
-453 PVDYYRVVDSRF
+453 PVEYYRVVDSRF

-524 DETTFCASVTIKTS
+524 DETTFCASITIKTS

-548 QLALVDGKWKVSGYQ
+548 QLALVDGKWKVCGYQ

-579 AGSILED
+579 ADSILED

-637 IKSWVDRMVTGEA
+637 IKSWVDRMVTGDAYDNLFKSIYAETDAGKPAMFKEFEGELYYLFGLREAPFRWFDEPQIKNVQNGSFDIIVNGHPVEESDLVRELTVRVVKDGYGWKISNCMYTS